1 MASSGGG
8 VLDAGVLDADATR
21 AVGGVELRPGFF
33 CTPDGTISSAYSL
46 PAERLQRAR

>member
-8 VLDAGVLDADATR
+8 VLDADDDGVAR

-33 CTPDGTISSAYSL
+33 CTPDGTISSVYSL
-46 PAERLQRAR
+46 PTERLQRAR